1 MRYIDTNIVVRL
13 ITEDDE
19 RQFGIARRE
28 LDRGDLMLSMA
39 VIVETE
45 WVLRGGYRWTR
56 VAINRALRAFTSLAA
71 IHVEDEAGLSAI
83 LDDHEHGMDL
93 ADALHLLDAQRGRAE
108 AFLTFDRDLARC
120 ARNGAVTVS
129 LLS

>member
-28 LDRGDLMLSMA
+28 LDLGDLVLSLA

-56 VAINRALRAFTSLAA
+56 RVINQALRAFTSLGA
-71 IHVEDEAGLSAI
+71 IHIEDEAGLSAI

-108 AFLTFDRDLARC
+108 AFLTFDSDLARR
-120 ARNGAVTVS
+120 AHSSELTVT
-129 LLS
+129 LLR